1 MAANLNK
8 DKNALAV
15 DEEAFV
21 SDIRSIVSA
30 AKTYTYKTA
39 NQMMVISNWL
49 VGRRIVVQEQHGAE
63 RAEYGK
69 RVIEIASEALTKT
82 FGKGY
87 GATTLRNYRKF
98 YLTFRDITIQQPLLA
113 VFEKALPAI
122 QQAVVAESEMTQPE
136 QNLELPMQL
145 SWMHYERLMRVDNVE
160 ARLWYMKAA
169 VQNGW
174 SYRTL
179 DRNISTQ
186 YYHRLMQTPAELKA
200 TVEAEMKRKTREF
213 QNDKLDFMKNPVVAE
228 FLGFP
233 QNAAYSESK
242 LESAIIEHIREFI
255 MEMGHGFAF
264 VARQQHI
271 KTDMGDF
278 YIDLVFY
285 NYILKCFMLV
295 DLKIGRI
302 THQDV
307 GQMDMYVRMY
317 DKLKT
322 TDGDN
327 PTVGLIL
334 CSETSRDMAQYSIL
348 NDSKQ
353 IYQAKY
359 LTFLPTKE
367 ELAKEIEKQK
377 EIFRLQHE
385 G

>member
-1 MAANLNK
+1 
-8 DKNALAV
+8 
-15 DEEAFV
+15 
-21 SDIRSIVSA
+21 
-30 AKTYTYKTA
+30 
-39 NQMMVISNWL
+39 
-49 VGRRIVVQEQHGAE
+49 
-63 RAEYGK
+63 
-69 RVIEIASEALTKT
+69 
-82 FGKGY
+82 
-87 GATTLRNYRKF
+87 
-98 YLTFRDITIQQPLLA
+98 
-113 VFEKALPAI
+113 
-122 QQAVVAESEMTQPE
+122 MTQSE
-136 QNLELPMQL
+136 QYLELPTQL

-160 ARLWYMKAA
+160 ARLWYLKAA

-200 TVEAEMKRKTREF
+200 TVEEEMKRKTCVF

-228 FLGFP
+228 CLGLP

-334 CSETSRDMAQYSIL
+334 CSETSSDMAQYSIL

>member
-1 MAANLNK
+1 MATNIIK
-8 DKNALAV
+8 DKNALSA
-15 DEEAFV
+15 EEKVFV
-21 SDIRSIVSA
+21 NDIRSIVSTA
-30 AKTYTYKTA
+30 RTYTYKTA
-39 NQMMVISNWL
+39 NQMIVISNWL
-49 VGRRIVVQEQHGAE
+49 VGRRIVIQEQNGSE

-69 RVIEIASEALTKT
+69 HIIEIASEALTKT

-87 GATTLRNYRKF
+87 GVTTLRNYRKF

-122 QQAVVAESEMTQPE
+122 QQAPLAESERTPSE
-136 QNLELPMQL
+136 QNIELPTQL
-145 SWMHYERLMRVDNVE
+145 SWMHYERLMRVDNTE
-160 ARLWYMKAA
+160 ARMWYMKAA
-169 VQNGW
+169 AKNGW

-186 YYHRLMQTPAELKA
+186 YYHRLMQTPAELQA
-200 TVEAEMKRKTREF
+200 AVEDEMKQKTLIY
-213 QNDKLDFMKNPVVAE
+213 QQDKLDFMKNPVVAE
-228 FLGFP
+228 FLGLP
-233 QNAAYSESK
+233 QNTAYSESK
-242 LESAIIEHIREFI
+242 LETAIIEHIREFI

-285 NYILKCFMLV
+285 NYILKCFLLV

-307 GQMDMYVRMY
+307 GRMDMYVRMY

-334 CSETSRDMAQYSIL
+334 CSETSSDMAQYSIL

-377 EIFRLQHE
+377 VIFRLQHE